1 MLVSAYEARQQE
13 LLDENQG
20 LQSALADLQS
30 EHCALANQQAAAK
43 QLQAKAVKH
52 LMQDEEEGWTGQ
64 LEHLNAAA
72 LQAELS
78 NKMDALAERM
88 SSVEDLDEPLQ
99 RELGTAL
106 ERRLYQELQ
115 TARQVVQEQ
124 VSLRAQ
130 LDSVIT
136 LQCCVLRP
144 QQLSCIHHAHLQVS
158 GAHAICQDPFPVAGL
173 YNVGRVALAAL
184 THEVCCMWPR
194 SDQTPHTW
202 Y

>member
-52 LMQDEEEGWTGQ
+52 LMQDKEEVWTGQ
-64 LEHLNAAA
+64 LEHLDAAALQAA
-72 LQAELS
+72 LQAELG

-88 SSVEDLDEPLQ
+88 SSVQDLDEPLQ
-99 RELGTAL
+99 HELGTAL
-106 ERRLYQELQ
+106 ERRLYQDLQ

-130 LDSVIT
+130 LDTVIH
-136 LQCCVLRP
+136 CSA
-144 QQLSCIHHAHLQVS
+144 LSCSLS
-158 GAHAICQDPFPVAGL
+158 
-173 YNVGRVALAAL
+173 N
-184 THEVCCMWPR
+184 
-194 SDQTPHTW
+194 
-202 Y
+202 